1 MYKYLRPKASPQS
14 ETTRQHN
21 ERSAPTRVDDCK
33 KRVGST
39 TGVPGKSQNQQHRS
53 RREVHDEKT
62 FDFETL
68 LTKYRA
74 MRESQ
79 IAENK
84 GGNYNSHNLKGIIAK
99 LRNTVICT
107 KGMTQPG
114 GVEKW
119 IKMYPKVTARKSIV
133 NMLNELKVFMN
144 QFKGVIANLKKM
156 VKRLGQSL
164 ETT

>member
-1 MYKYLRPKASPQS
+1 MKQQDNTMKDPHPPEWVIVRNVWDLPQEYLEKAKISS
-14 ETTRQHN
+14 TGAE
-21 ERSAPTRVDDCK
+21 ERYMTK
-33 KRVGST
+33 
-39 TGVPGKSQNQQHRS
+39 
-53 RREVHDEKT
+53 KT
-62 FDFETL
+62 FGFEKL
-68 LTKYRA
+68 LTKYKA
-74 MRESQ
+74 MRERQ

-144 QFKGVIANLKKM
+144 QFKGVIANL
-156 VKRLGQSL
+156 
-164 ETT
+164 